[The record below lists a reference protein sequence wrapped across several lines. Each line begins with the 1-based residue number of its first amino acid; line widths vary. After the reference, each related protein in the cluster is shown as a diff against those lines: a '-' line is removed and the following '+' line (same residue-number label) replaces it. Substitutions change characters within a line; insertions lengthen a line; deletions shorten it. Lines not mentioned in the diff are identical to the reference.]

1 MVKNQLLF
9 KGVLR
14 PIILDILLNNNNVY
28 GYHLIKKVNE
38 ISKGKLV
45 ITEGALYPLL
55 NKLEVEGIIK
65 GVLDQGT
72 NRKKRIYELTA
83 IGKIH
88 TQIELENYKDFIK
101 MLNSILF

>member
-14 PIILDILLNNNNVY
+14 PIILDVLLNNNEVY
-28 GYHLIKKVNE
+28 GYHLIKKVSE

-55 NKLEVEGIIK
+55 NKLEAEGIIK
-65 GVLDQGT
+65 GVLAHNT
-72 NRKKRIYELTA
+72 NRKKRIYELTTN
-83 IGKIH
+83 GKIH
-88 TQIELENYKDFIK
+88 SQMELENYKDFIK
-101 MLNSILF
+101 MLNNILF